1 MRGII
6 IFLSCICLVGCRPIH
21 QAVSSYDMSLLPSDF
36 GGHSAYAVGMSEEG
50 KPVFIDPNRAF
61 ETIVEQYKE
70 GFQAIKEEYYLF
82 PITKWNWRSYGY
94 YGWQI
99 THEDEDVVNQAYEIS
114 RYFQIY
120 QNSF

>member
-99 THEDEDVVNQAYEIS
+99 SHEDEDGVYPAYEIS
-114 RYFQIY
+114 RFFQI
-120 QNSF
+120 